1 MVRFEILTAVNV
13 KITVFWNV
21 SKCRVAEYQYK
32 WRNNTEGHNF
42 LGNIFMMEHVFF
54 LCYVSMV
61 QADHRQLSNFELY
74 KFVGWLSLVLLYT
87 IYIFFFSVTLRLNA
101 GHGLLILECTR
112 SHTQRR
118 ITFGRT
124 PLEE

>member
-21 SKCRVAEYQYK
+21 SKCRVVEYQNK

-42 LGNIFMMEHVFF
+42 LGYIFMTQYVVF

-61 QADHRQLSNFELY
+61 PADYRQLPNFELY
-74 KFVGWLSLVLLYT
+74 KFVGWL
-87 IYIFFFSVTLRLNA
+87 
-101 GHGLLILECTR
+101 
-112 SHTQRR
+112 
-118 ITFGRT
+118 
-124 PLEE
+124 